1 MSTHDSSKIKSIEV
15 FLYCLF
21 FIACFFSIASAEN
34 YVGIILDG
42 YQNNCIVQSRG
53 EDYDCTEYRQL
64 YAGDKIIKKQDL
76 KELKIKWAPYTSG
89 KELDKKTI
97 MVVFEPPKDK
107 KEIVQ
112 SVKRILGFIKTGHV
126 VSIGATRGVDHMM
139 APQPGNNATMI
150 PGQKSNFICNSGGGK
165 YIIFKNNKE
174 IEMFKKDL
182 KGENSVQ
189 ISPDEIGMKSGELYS
204 WYITETR
211 TNKQFNIRV
220 LSQDLTEQV
229 TNDLMEIE
237 KQQISTFEKMI
248 QKAVYLQFMSDAYP
262 QDIDMYWLSYILLQE
277 IKDKSILSQDDLT
290 LIEDLKRNYLR
301 HVR

>member
-1 MSTHDSSKIKSIEV
+1 MNTYDNSKIKYIEI
-15 FLYCLF
+15 LLCCLF
-21 FIACFFSIASAEN
+21 LTVCFFSIASAEN

-53 EDYDCTEYRQL
+53 EDYDCMEYKKL
-64 YAGDKIIKKQDL
+64 YAGDKIINKQNVD
-76 KELKIKWAPYTSG
+76 ELKIKWAPYASG
-89 KELDKKTI
+89 KALDKTTI
-97 MVVFEPPKDK
+97 IAVFEPPKDK
-107 KEIVQ
+107 KNIVQ
-112 SVKRILGFIKTGHV
+112 SVKRILSFMKTGHV
-126 VSIGATRGVDHMM
+126 LSIGATRGGVHMM
-139 APQPGNNATMI
+139 VPQPGNNATMI
-150 PGQKSNFICNSGGGK
+150 SGQKSNFICKNGGGK
-165 YIIFKNNKE
+165 YIIFKNNKGIE
-174 IEMFKKDL
+174 IFKKDL

-189 ISPDEIGMKSGELYS
+189 ISPDEIGMKSGEVYI
-204 WYITETR
+204 WYIIGTG
-211 TNKQFNIRV
+211 TNKQFNIQV

-262 QDIDMYWLSYILLQE
+262 QDIDLYWLSYILLQE
-277 IKDKSILSQDDLT
+277 IKDKSILSQDDLA